1 MKERLRPILDDPTYY
16 ATILVA
22 VVLLALD
29 ILNVFGLE
37 TVVSGLLAV
46 LILIAC
52 GNLAER
58 KARRDLHD
66 SVERLRTS
74 LAEPSALDFFTK
86 WHEDELERRLEKAR
100 EVSCLAFAPLNT
112 IINHF
117 EAFEKILRNGGH
129 IRFLLVNPEGDA
141 MKMADAR
148 SPSNSEV
155 LLSEAALSLQRLRE
169 LGRMTSAPKEKLEV
183 KLVDYW
189 PGYVISM
196 IDDSYNGIVFVTL
209 YNFRQ
214 NDSLRPS
221 MKLLKDKDGE
231 WYECFRKDFYN
242 LWNWKGSV
250 TIDLQQSDQASNGT

>member
-1 MKERLRPILDDPTYY
+1 MKEKLRPILDDPAFY

-29 ILNVFGLE
+29 ILNVFSLE

-58 KARRDLHD
+58 KARRDLRD
-66 SVERLRTS
+66 SIKRLRAS
-74 LAEPSALDFFTK
+74 LAEPSALDFFTR
-86 WHEDELERRLEKAR
+86 WQDDEMGKKLKNAR
-100 EVSCLAFAPLNT
+100 EVNCLAFAPLNT

-117 EAFEKILRNGGH
+117 EEFEKILRNGGR
-129 IRFLLVNPEGDA
+129 IRFLLVNPERNGI
-141 MKMADAR
+141 KMATAR
-148 SPSNSEV
+148 SINTHEV
-155 LLSEAALSLQRLRE
+155 LIGEAQLSLQRLRG
-169 LGRMTSAPKEKLEV
+169 LARITSAPKEKLEV
-183 KLVDYW
+183 KMVDYW

-196 IDDSYNGIVFVTL
+196 IDDSYNGIMFVTL

-214 NDSLRPS
+214 SDSSRPS
-221 MKLLKDKDGE
+221 MKLSKDKDGQ
-231 WYECFRKDFYN
+231 WYESFRKDFYN

-250 TIDLQQSDQASNGT
+250 TIDLHQSDQASNGT